1 MTVVSD
7 GNNLTVKEVRRLY
20 LFLLTLYVV
29 SQILVGYHDTEWSV
43 GEEPIALILACCN

>member
-43 GEEPIALILACCN
+43 REEPIALILACCN